1 MEDQTQLS
9 EIEQKFMKKKNPRHQ
24 WMNKLYKE
32 DDDLAENY
40 LENQFADK
48 DVPGNNIMKTKKED
62 IRQL

>member
-40 LENQFADK
+40 LENHFADRE
-48 DVPGNNIMKTKKED
+48 VTGNTMKTKKED

>member
-1 MEDQTQLS
+1 
-9 EIEQKFMKKKNPRHQ
+9 MKKKNPRHQ

-62 IRQL
+62 IR

>member
-1 MEDQTQLS
+1 MS
-9 EIEQKFMKKKNPRHQ
+9 EIEQKFLKKKNQRHQ

-40 LENQFADK
+40 LENQFEERENA
-48 DVPGNNIMKTKKED
+48 GHNITKTKKED